1 MPCVPYNPDFYL
13 PGVPGSLISTSEGYL
28 GTCARVAG
36 VEDGSRG
43 PLMNKRMREGG
54 VDEVLDEEIR
64 KESAQNR
71 V

>member
-1 MPCVPYNPDFYL
+1 
-13 PGVPGSLISTSEGYL
+13 
-28 GTCARVAG
+28 VAG

-43 PLMNKRMREGG
+43 PLMNQRMREGG